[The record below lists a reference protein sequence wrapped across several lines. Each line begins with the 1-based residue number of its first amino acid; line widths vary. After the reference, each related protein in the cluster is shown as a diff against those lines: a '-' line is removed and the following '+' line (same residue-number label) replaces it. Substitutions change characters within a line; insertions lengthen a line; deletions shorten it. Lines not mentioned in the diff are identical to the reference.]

1 MFFRFSLSKALVVY
15 VDPHEFL
22 SKYTKEKRNN
32 NSNENSGNDSEQSVK
47 G

>member
-22 SKYTKEKRNN
+22 SKEKRNN